1 MITNQEFD
9 EDIPDEVEETEP
21 APEPVERPAGQFK
34 RVLHGRPIWF
44 KAPIPGQFN
53 AFKRYR
59 ESLARRYELIQVRAK
74 KTRDLEMLEEL
85 QELADKIEMST
96 LEFFEALL
104 ADENDADFIAIEMIG
119 GRVTMEDIHDLMFRS
134 EDPDDDQEPVR
145 KEKPVR
151 KQPASK
157 KAANAKRTQRK

>member
-1 MITNQEFD
+1 MIINEAFD
-9 EDIPDEVEETEP
+9 DDIPDDYTEA
-21 APEPVERPAGQFK
+21 APEPVERPVGQFK

-59 ESLARRYELIQVRAK
+59 ESLARRYEAIQARAN
-74 KTRDLEMLEEL
+74 KTRDVQLLSDL
-85 QELADKIEMST
+85 QGLADKIELST

-104 ADENDADFIAIEMIG
+104 ADEADADFIAMEMIG

-134 EDPDDDQEPVR
+134 EDPEDDQEPVQ
-145 KEKPVR
+145 KPKPAR
-151 KQPASK
+151 KQTASK
-157 KAANAKRTQRK
+157 KAANAKRTQRR